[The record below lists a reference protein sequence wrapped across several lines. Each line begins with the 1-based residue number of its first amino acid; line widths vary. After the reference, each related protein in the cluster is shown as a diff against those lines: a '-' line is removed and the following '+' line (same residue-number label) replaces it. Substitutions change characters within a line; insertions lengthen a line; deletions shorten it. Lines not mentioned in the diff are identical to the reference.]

1 MPANQLLHLRKNTV
15 NKSLTATPGGWLLAR
30 YETGSQL
37 DPGHRESVSV
47 QPLFTLKS
55 LMDPGGFMRVTA
67 ADYADAGRWWL

>member
-1 MPANQLLHLRKNTV
+1 MSASHLLRLRKNTV
-15 NKSLTATPGGWLLAR
+15 KKGLTSTPGGWLLAR

-37 DPGHRESVSV
+37 DPGCCESVSV